1 MRPFSSYCGV
11 PGCRGVLKP
20 RSYASGVWPG
30 EPESLIVTTDDGVGI
45 HYLDWGAP
53 DSDPGRAALP
63 PVLLIHGLS
72 GTAWA
77 WTPVARRLRPVT
89 RVLALDLRGHGLSQS
104 PRSGYDLE
112 SLAFD
117 ALTVLVANGFGADAA
132 GPPAVLA
139 GHGLGAMV
147 AATAARF
154 QPATVAAAGLIDA
167 GWEDLEE
174 ATGMDAAG
182 YQRSIGDPPEVLA
195 SMDAYLADRREYD
208 PDSWDADQ
216 DRAARAAVD
225 EKHAGHV
232 TSVVRA
238 HALRGSVEAMF
249 EYRPREV
256 LGTLDLPILVAV
268 AETGAADD
276 EAVRERRIALR
287 DAAQK
292 RAASGLAEMDVR
304 TFSGAGHNLMRYRPA
319 ELSAALLE
327 LLTRQGR
334 GAHQRP

>member
-1 MRPFSSYCGV
+1 VRP
-11 PGCRGVLKP
+11 
-20 RSYASGVWPG
+20 A
-30 EPESLIVTTDDGVGI
+30 EPESLVVTTDDGVGI

-53 DSDPGRAALP
+53 DAGADRP
-63 PVLLIHGLS
+63 PLLLIHGLAAT
-72 GTAWA
+72 GWA
-77 WTPVARRLRPVT
+77 WTPVARRLRQQT
-89 RVLALDLRGHGLSQS
+89 RVLALDLRGHGLSDS

-117 ALTVLVANGFGADAA
+117 ALTVLVANGFGTDAG
-132 GPPAVLA
+132 GPPAVIG

-147 AATAARF
+147 GATAARL
-154 QPATVAAAGLIDA
+154 QPDSVAALALIDA

-174 ATGMDAAG
+174 ATGMSAAD
-182 YQRSIGDPPEVLA
+182 YQRSIGDPPEVMA
-195 SMDAYLADRREYD
+195 SMDAYLTDRREYD
-208 PDSWDADQ
+208 PDTWDADQ
-216 DRAARAAVD
+216 ERAARAAVD

-232 TSVVRA
+232 ASVVRA

-256 LGTLDLPILVAV
+256 LGTLSLPILVAV
-268 AETGAADD
+268 AEAGPADD
-276 EAVRERRIALR
+276 ENLRERRLALGDVER
-287 DAAQK
+287 RRQEA
-292 RAASGLAEMDVR
+292 GLAPLDVR

-327 LLTRQGR
+327 LVESVGR